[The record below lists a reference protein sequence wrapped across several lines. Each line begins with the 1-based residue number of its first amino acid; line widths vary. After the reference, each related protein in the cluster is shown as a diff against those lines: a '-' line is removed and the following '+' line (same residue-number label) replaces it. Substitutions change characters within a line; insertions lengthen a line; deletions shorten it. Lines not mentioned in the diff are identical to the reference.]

1 MKLSLIVSRAIFGLG
16 VLGSMS
22 ICAQDITINSSGEIR
37 TYFDIDQNEN
47 LSIKDSY
54 KNGDLT
60 INIAYENSDL
70 NGVASE
76 ENQDKTKLNIDLGE
90 NNLIFK
96 STNANPK
103 LSNYIGN
110 VNFTAKTI
118 TLEDMHLQA
127 LHNGSVVNGD
137 TTISGKTD
145 VFTNSNGEIT
155 INRSPDDFGS
165 VVTVVTNMPASD
177 TFNGSLTING
187 NFNADKTYF
196 NGFNV
201 GKNYLN
207 FNINGEANIK
217 NSVISV
223 GNTNLNSLVL
233 DRFVFA
239 SADKFNSDITTSNVA
254 SVTVIKRASELISDK
269 NLVDDFIKGK
279 NDDYLT
285 PIDVKDFTDYKL
297 SVDKSNGKESLIV
310 SGGFSDKISDTKA
323 VLQFEIDYLKA
334 AAKESEIAQDV
345 NGLLQAKVDATEI
358 EKKVVE
364 DFNKQ
369 IQAKQEILDKITSS
383 GGEDSVSTEDKMGAM
398 GIEVTDTTKYI
409 FENTKNSNGA
419 QKNNYIALLTTG
431 TMGGATNTAKTADSM
446 QTSGNLN
453 EAQGIFDSLINS
465 NINAK
470 VGIDAITNK
479 DFFKDVRESAKNS
492 TDILNNTS
500 SANGAI
506 NISND
511 MALGDR
517 IARINNPYSEVR
529 FANVLKSSLLAN
541 STNIA
546 SDAIYDYYGTKTY
559 KDSVWANT
567 FGGANIIDGESGGLY
582 GISIGADKEF
592 NENLLLG
599 IYATYANSKIKDKLS
614 VQESDNYQLGIYSS
628 YRFNYSW
635 ELNSKLYGQIGDT
648 KQDINLAGSL
658 YNADFNRRF
667 VGLNTN
673 IGKVFNLEND
683 LFLKPFVGVN
693 YYYSYTPSYDEKG
706 IIAKKVESN
715 TNNSLSLELGLE
727 SRKYFDESS
736 YLFITPKIEQY
747 VVNNGEDYVDSFVG
761 SNTSFSIK
769 GEEKKK
775 TYGQLIVGGNISLND
790 SLSLDVGIGAKQILA
805 GKVDSKNETY
815 LSGNMGIKYRF

>member
-1 MKLSLIVSRAIFGLG
+1 MKLSLIASRAILGLG
-16 VLGSMS
+16 VLGSVS
-22 ICAQDITINSSGEIR
+22 ICAQELTTQTQEINARQVLQNNNPIAISYESQLKD
-37 TYFDIDQNEN
+37 YFDIEIDSSRDAANLVFKEGYKDTNLKINSALEDFVPNSVNREN
-47 LSIKDSY
+47 
-54 KNGDLT
+54 T
-60 INIAYENSDL
+60 F
-70 NGVASE
+70 V
-76 ENQDKTKLNIDLGE
+76 TIDLGNGVLDLINVQNGNGIE
-90 NNLIFK
+90 KNSHLINADITASQINVTDMNLDYFRQE
-96 STNANPK
+96 ST
-103 LSNYIGN
+103 LSGN
-110 VNFTAKTI
+110 VKLTGTRLPA
-118 TLEDMHLQA
+118 D
-127 LHNGSVVNGD
+127 S
-137 TTISGKTD
+137 
-145 VFTNSNGEIT
+145 
-155 INRSPDDFGS
+155 DDFGS
-165 VVTVVTNMPASD
+165 TVRIVSGGLDKVDYNGGLTIWGNLEA
-177 TFNGSLTING
+177 TKTRFEGVGNGSLNFDIKG
-187 NFNADKTYF
+187 N
-196 NGFNV
+196 
-201 GKNYLN
+201 
-207 FNINGEANIK
+207 ANIK
-217 NSVISV
+217 ESNFSVISTSF
-223 GNTNLNSLVL
+223 NNLIL

-239 SADKFNSDITTSNVA
+239 SANSFNSDVTTSNTAGA
-254 SVTVIKRASELISDK
+254 SILNSIYDIVSDE
-269 NLVDDFIKGK
+269 NLANQFIEIEG
-279 NDDYLT
+279 NAYLT
-285 PIDVKDFTDYKL
+285 PMDAGDFVNYKL
-297 SVDKSNGKESLIV
+297 SVEKGSDKEYLIVNGGVNSTKINSTKEILTFEKEHLEKIIRVEDLANSQNPVKQAILKDLQAQIAKREEILNKINSSDEESL
-310 SGGFSDKISDTKA
+310 
-323 VLQFEIDYLKA
+323 
-334 AAKESEIAQDV
+334 
-345 NGLLQAKVDATEI
+345 
-358 EKKVVE
+358 
-364 DFNKQ
+364 
-369 IQAKQEILDKITSS
+369 
-383 GGEDSVSTEDKMGAM
+383 STEDKMGAM
-398 GIEVTDTTKYI
+398 GIEITNTTKHI
-409 FENTKNSNGA
+409 FEKVSNLNGA
-419 QKNNYIALLTTG
+419 QADNYKFLLTTG
-431 TMGGATNTAKTADSM
+431 IMGGATNTAKTADSM

-500 SANGAI
+500 SANGAM

-559 KDSVWANT
+559 KDSVWGNT
-567 FGGANIIDGESGGLY
+567 FGGVNIIDGESGGLY

-614 VQESDNYQLGIYSS
+614 VQESDNYQIGIYSS

-658 YNADFNRRF
+658 NNADFNRKF

-673 IGKVFNLEND
+673 IGKVFNLESD

-693 YYYSYTPSYDEKG
+693 YYYSHTPSYDEKG
-706 IIAKKVESN
+706 ILARKVESN
-715 TNNSLSLELGLE
+715 TNNSLSLESGLE
-727 SRKYFDESS
+727 ARKYFDESS

-747 VVNNGEDYVDSFVG
+747 VVNNGDDYVASFVG

-775 TYGQLIVGGNISLND
+775 TYGQLIIGGNISLND

-815 LSGNMGIKYRF
+815 LSGNVGIKYRF

>member
-1 MKLSLIVSRAIFGLG
+1 MNLSLIVSRAIFGLG
-16 VLGSMS
+16 VLGSVS
-22 ICAQDITINSSGEIR
+22 AFGADYTLNNANDFQTYFEESSEGSGKWVLKKQYKNDNLTFNFDNATLTIPVDQGGLGLNIKDITYNGAKFTIGNGMGEDDSYFGESDAQFQVANHSYTINADVEIKTDGNLLAQSPSYINGNVTISGSEQGGGSLEVYNIWGANGSLSIDGTLNSNYGYFTIADSNRKGGLLHVSGDVSLINSTFRVITQSLSSLAFSDYELIR
-37 TYFDIDQNEN
+37 SDSKITLGGNNKVNLLYLVTLKDLLGTQNIDGIAHYDIDREVSEN
-47 LSIKDSY
+47 LYKASLDLSEDGKRLSTDITTTDDARNLAKILAEEVKTRDDMLIELNSQKGNTIDEAEKARIDEAITLITAQKTAIESTIPTDQNGQISGKDFINVVGTSI
-54 KNGDLT
+54 
-60 INIAYENSDL
+60 AQSDKALAGELVDKL
-70 NGVASE
+70 NGVKNTE
-76 ENQDKTKLNIDLGE
+76 
-90 NNLIFK
+90 
-96 STNANPK
+96 
-103 LSNYIGN
+103 
-110 VNFTAKTI
+110 
-118 TLEDMHLQA
+118 MHAA
-127 LHNGSVVNGD
+127 L
-137 TTISGKTD
+137 
-145 VFTNSNGEIT
+145 
-155 INRSPDDFGS
+155 
-165 VVTVVTNMPASD
+165 
-177 TFNGSLTING
+177 L
-187 NFNADKTYF
+187 
-196 NGFNV
+196 
-201 GKNYLN
+201 L
-207 FNINGEANIK
+207 
-217 NSVISV
+217 
-223 GNTNLNSLVL
+223 
-233 DRFVFA
+233 
-239 SADKFNSDITTSNVA
+239 
-254 SVTVIKRASELISDK
+254 
-269 NLVDDFIKGK
+269 
-279 NDDYLT
+279 
-285 PIDVKDFTDYKL
+285 
-297 SVDKSNGKESLIV
+297 
-310 SGGFSDKISDTKA
+310 
-323 VLQFEIDYLKA
+323 
-334 AAKESEIAQDV
+334 DV
-345 NGLLQAKVDATEI
+345 NKNIGDA
-358 EKKVVE
+358 V
-364 DFNKQ
+364 
-369 IQAKQEILDKITSS
+369 TSLKS
-383 GGEDSVSTEDKMGAM
+383 
-398 GIEVTDTTKYI
+398 
-409 FENTKNSNGA
+409 
-419 QKNNYIALLTTG
+419 
-431 TMGGATNTAKTADSM
+431 
-446 QTSGNLN
+446 SGNLN

-479 DFFKDVRESAKNS
+479 NFFKDVRESAKNS

-500 SANGAI
+500 SVNGAI

-559 KDSVWANT
+559 KNSVWANA

-614 VQESDNYQLGIYSS
+614 VQESDNYQIGIYSS

-658 YNADFNRRF
+658 NNADFNRRF

-673 IGKVFNLEND
+673 IGKVFNVEND

-693 YYYSYTPSYDEKG
+693 YYYSHTPSYDEKG
-706 IIAKKVESN
+706 ILARKVESN

-747 VVNNGEDYVDSFVG
+747 VVNNGEDYVASFVG

-815 LSGNMGIKYRF
+815 LSGNVGIKYRF

>member
-1 MKLSLIVSRAIFGLG
+1 M
-16 VLGSMS
+16 
-22 ICAQDITINSSGEIR
+22 
-37 TYFDIDQNEN
+37 
-47 LSIKDSY
+47 
-54 KNGDLT
+54 
-60 INIAYENSDL
+60 
-70 NGVASE
+70 
-76 ENQDKTKLNIDLGE
+76 
-90 NNLIFK
+90 
-96 STNANPK
+96 
-103 LSNYIGN
+103 
-110 VNFTAKTI
+110 
-118 TLEDMHLQA
+118 
-127 LHNGSVVNGD
+127 
-137 TTISGKTD
+137 
-145 VFTNSNGEIT
+145 
-155 INRSPDDFGS
+155 
-165 VVTVVTNMPASD
+165 
-177 TFNGSLTING
+177 
-187 NFNADKTYF
+187 
-196 NGFNV
+196 
-201 GKNYLN
+201 
-207 FNINGEANIK
+207 
-217 NSVISV
+217 
-223 GNTNLNSLVL
+223 
-233 DRFVFA
+233 
-239 SADKFNSDITTSNVA
+239 
-254 SVTVIKRASELISDK
+254 
-269 NLVDDFIKGK
+269 
-279 NDDYLT
+279 
-285 PIDVKDFTDYKL
+285 
-297 SVDKSNGKESLIV
+297 
-310 SGGFSDKISDTKA
+310 
-323 VLQFEIDYLKA
+323 
-334 AAKESEIAQDV
+334 
-345 NGLLQAKVDATEI
+345 
-358 EKKVVE
+358 
-364 DFNKQ
+364 
-369 IQAKQEILDKITSS
+369 
-383 GGEDSVSTEDKMGAM
+383 
-398 GIEVTDTTKYI
+398 
-409 FENTKNSNGA
+409 
-419 QKNNYIALLTTG
+419 
-431 TMGGATNTAKTADSM
+431 
-446 QTSGNLN
+446 
-453 EAQGIFDSLINS
+453 INS

-658 YNADFNRRF
+658 NNADFNRRF
-667 VGLNTN
+667 VGLSSN
-673 IGKVFNLEND
+673 IGKVFSVSSD
-683 LFLKPFVGVN
+683 LFLKPFVGAN
-693 YYYSYTPSYDEKG
+693 YYYSYMPNYTETGAVSKN
-706 IIAKKVESN
+706 VESN

-727 SRKYFDESS
+727 SRKYFNESS

-747 VVNNGEDYVDSFVG
+747 VVNNGEDYVASFVG

-775 TYGQLIVGGNISLND
+775 TYGQLIVGGNVSLND
-790 SLSLDVGIGAKQILA
+790 RLSLDVGIGAKQILA

-815 LSGNMGIKYRF
+815 LSGNVGIKYKF

>member
-1 MKLSLIVSRAIFGLG
+1 MKLSLIVSRAIFSLG
-16 VLGSMS
+16 VLGSVS
-22 ICAQDITINSSGEIR
+22 AFGADYTLNDANDFQTYFEESSEGSGKWVLKKQYKNDNLTFNFDNATLTIPVDQGGLGLNIKDITYNGAKFTIGNGMGEDDSYFGESDAQFQVANHSYTINADVEIKTDGNLLAQSPSYINGNVTISGSEQGGGSLEVYNILGANGSLSIDGTLNSNYGYFTIADSNRKGGLLHVSGDVSLNDTTFRVITQSLSSLAFSDYELIRSDSKITLEGEGNKVNLEYLVTLKDLLGTQNIDGIAS
-37 TYFDIDQNEN
+37 YDIDREVSEN
-47 LSIKDSY
+47 LYEASLDLSEDGKRLSTDITTTDDARNLAKILAEEVKTRDDMLIELNSQKGNTIDEAEKARIDEAITLITAQKTAIESTIPTDQNGQISGKDFINVVGTSI
-54 KNGDLT
+54 
-60 INIAYENSDL
+60 AQSDKALAGELVDKL
-70 NGVASE
+70 NGVKNTE
-76 ENQDKTKLNIDLGE
+76 
-90 NNLIFK
+90 
-96 STNANPK
+96 
-103 LSNYIGN
+103 
-110 VNFTAKTI
+110 
-118 TLEDMHLQA
+118 MHAA
-127 LHNGSVVNGD
+127 L
-137 TTISGKTD
+137 
-145 VFTNSNGEIT
+145 
-155 INRSPDDFGS
+155 
-165 VVTVVTNMPASD
+165 
-177 TFNGSLTING
+177 L
-187 NFNADKTYF
+187 
-196 NGFNV
+196 
-201 GKNYLN
+201 L
-207 FNINGEANIK
+207 
-217 NSVISV
+217 
-223 GNTNLNSLVL
+223 
-233 DRFVFA
+233 
-239 SADKFNSDITTSNVA
+239 
-254 SVTVIKRASELISDK
+254 
-269 NLVDDFIKGK
+269 
-279 NDDYLT
+279 
-285 PIDVKDFTDYKL
+285 
-297 SVDKSNGKESLIV
+297 
-310 SGGFSDKISDTKA
+310 
-323 VLQFEIDYLKA
+323 
-334 AAKESEIAQDV
+334 DV
-345 NGLLQAKVDATEI
+345 NKNIGDA
-358 EKKVVE
+358 V
-364 DFNKQ
+364 
-369 IQAKQEILDKITSS
+369 TSLKS
-383 GGEDSVSTEDKMGAM
+383 
-398 GIEVTDTTKYI
+398 
-409 FENTKNSNGA
+409 
-419 QKNNYIALLTTG
+419 
-431 TMGGATNTAKTADSM
+431 
-446 QTSGNLN
+446 SGNLN

-479 DFFKDVRESAKNS
+479 NFFKDVRESAKNS

-500 SANGAI
+500 SVNGAI

-599 IYATYANSKIKDKLS
+599 IYATYASSKIKDKLS
-614 VQESDNYQLGIYSS
+614 VQESDNYQIGIYSS

-658 YNADFNRRF
+658 NNADFNRRF

-693 YYYSYTPSYDEKG
+693 YYYSHTPSYDEKG
-706 IIAKKVESN
+706 SLARKVESN
-715 TNNSLSLELGLE
+715 TNNSLSLESGLE
-727 SRKYFDESS
+727 ARKYFDESS

-747 VVNNGEDYVDSFVG
+747 VVNNGEDYVASFVG

-815 LSGNMGIKYRF
+815 LSGNVGIKYRF

>member
-1 MKLSLIVSRAIFGLG
+1 
-16 VLGSMS
+16 
-22 ICAQDITINSSGEIR
+22 
-37 TYFDIDQNEN
+37 
-47 LSIKDSY
+47 
-54 KNGDLT
+54 
-60 INIAYENSDL
+60 
-70 NGVASE
+70 
-76 ENQDKTKLNIDLGE
+76 
-90 NNLIFK
+90 
-96 STNANPK
+96 
-103 LSNYIGN
+103 
-110 VNFTAKTI
+110 
-118 TLEDMHLQA
+118 MHLQA
-127 LHNGSVVNGD
+127 LHNGSVINGD

-155 INRSPDDFGS
+155 INRSPDEFGS
-165 VVTVVTNMPASD
+165 VVTVATNMPDLD
-177 TFNGSLTING
+177 TSNASLTING

-223 GNTNLNSLVL
+223 GNTSLNSLVL

-254 SVTVIKRASELISDK
+254 SGSVMKHASEVISDK
-269 NLVDDFIKGK
+269 NLADDFIKEQ
-279 NDDYLT
+279 NYSYFT
-285 PIDVKDFTDYKL
+285 PMDVKDFTDYKL

-334 AAKESEIAQDV
+334 AAKESEIVQDV
-345 NGLLQAKVDATEI
+345 NGINGLLQAKENATEI

-369 IQAKQEILDKITSS
+369 IQAKQEMIDKITSS
-383 GGEDSVSTEDKMGAM
+383 GEDSVSTDEAMGAT

-465 NINAK
+465 NINAS

-479 DFFKDVRESAKNS
+479 NFFKDVRESAKNS

-500 SANGAI
+500 SVNGAI

-559 KDSVWANT
+559 KNSVWANA

-582 GISIGADKEF
+582 GISIGTDKEV

-599 IYATYANSKIKDKLS
+599 IYATYASSKIKDKLS
-614 VQESDNYQLGIYSS
+614 VQESDNYQIGIYSS

-658 YNADFNRRF
+658 NNADFNRRF
-667 VGLNTN
+667 IGLNTN

-693 YYYSYTPSYDEKG
+693 YYYSHTPSYDEKG
-706 IIAKKVESN
+706 SLARKVESN
-715 TNNSLSLELGLE
+715 TNNSLSLESGLE
-727 SRKYFDESS
+727 TRKYFNESS

-747 VVNNGEDYVDSFVG
+747 VVNNGEDYVASFVG

-815 LSGNMGIKYRF
+815 LSGNVGIKYRF